1 MEATPIEKEEID
13 YVIQELLKLDLL
25 EHIYETVLLEI
36 SKMLR
41 TNVVPNFWKNFQ
53 GIQRVHAHD
62 AGDANVFNTKEKFHQ
77 FKNSVLQL
85 YEDYQKFKPLI
96 ERLQVISNHGGLKKN
111 ENQNQNM
118 VQKFDRIFR
127 SDILSQLPTK
137 FNDIAYAFYS
147 TSFKVF
153 AKYYTDGKYFILY

>member
-13 YVIQELLKLDLL
+13 YVMQELLKLDLL
-25 EHIYETVLLEI
+25 EHIFETVLLEI

-53 GIQRVHAHD
+53 SIQRIHAHG
-62 AGDANVFNTKEKFHQ
+62 AGDAIEFNTNEKFHQ
-77 FKNSVLQL
+77 FRNSVLQL
-85 YEDYQKFKPLI
+85 FDDYRKFKPLI
-96 ERLQVISNHGGLKKN
+96 ERLQIISSHGSLKKI

-127 SDILSQLPTK
+127 SDILSQLPTN